1 MFSIKRNF
9 EIREESIK
17 EFVRILIPELLDKEI
32 EFKLK
37 YIADHILINTK
48 IDNKE
53 IEFKY
58 KNYENYIEDQVIVM
72 AKISLLLLMGKKY
85 PWGGLIGVRPT
96 KKFYT
101 MYEIIKD
108 VELVKKILKELYLL
122 SEEKI
127 ELLETIFYKEQNLL
141 DRKDNNK
148 INVYIGIPF
157 CPTKCKY
164 CSFASYEIKSSIGK
178 SYNEFVD
185 CLLKEIEICSETLS
199 KKKIESIYIG
209 GGTPTTLTEEDL
221 EKILI
226 KINEK
231 IDFTYLK
238 EFTVEAGRID
248 TLSIKKLEIMKK
260 YRVDRISINPQTFKE
275 ETLIKLNRYYN
286 KDEFNKYYKIAKK
299 LGFVINMDFILG
311 LPGETTQDILNTLE
325 NIKKYNIE
333 NLTIH
338 TLAIKRASHLYQEN
352 YKHIELDKVKIE
364 NKINEVLEEK
374 KLKPYYMYRQKNT
387 YNWGENIGYAVE
399 GTECLFNMRTIS
411 EDQDTFGFG
420 GGAITK
426 KIEKIKEGI
435 YKVNRIINPKDP
447 NAYIKEF
454 LDRLEKKINFF
465 NKKSFLN

>member
-1 MFSIKRNF
+1 MFSVKSNF

-17 EFVRILIPELLDKEI
+17 EFVRVLIPEILDKEI
-32 EFKLK
+32 EFNLESIDK
-37 YIADHILINTK
+37 DILINTK
-48 IDNKE
+48 IDNKK
-53 IEFKY
+53 INFKY
-58 KNYENYIEDQVIVM
+58 KNYENYIEDQVVVM
-72 AKISLLLLMGKKY
+72 AKVSLLLLMDKKY

-108 VELVKKILKELYLL
+108 VELVKKLLKELYLL
-122 SEEKI
+122 SDEKI

-141 DRKDNNK
+141 DRDDIDK
-148 INVYIGIPF
+148 INIYIGIPY
-157 CPTKCKY
+157 CPTKCRY
-164 CSFASYEIKSSIGK
+164 CSFASYEIDSTIGK
-178 SYNEFVD
+178 SYNEFVEY
-185 CLLKEIEICSETLS
+185 LLKEIDICREILS

-209 GGTPTTLTEEDL
+209 GGTPTTLSEEDL
-221 EKILI
+221 EKVLI

-260 YRVDRISINPQTFKE
+260 YKVDRISINPQTFKE
-275 ETLIKLNRYYN
+275 ETLVKLNRYYN
-286 KDEFNKYYKIAKK
+286 KDEFDKYYEIAKK
-299 LGFVINMDFILG
+299 LGFIINMDFILG

-325 NIKKYNIE
+325 NIKRYNIE

-338 TLAIKRASHLYQEN
+338 TLALKRASNLYQEN
-352 YKHIELDKVKIE
+352 YKHIELDKIKIE
-364 NKINEVLEEK
+364 NKINEILKEK
-374 KLKPYYMYRQKNT
+374 NLKPYYMYRQKNT
-387 YNWGENIGYAVE
+387 YDWGENIGYALE

-426 KIEKIKEGI
+426 KIEKLKDGT
-435 YKVNRIINPKDP
+435 YKVDRIVNPKDP

-454 LDRLEKKINFF
+454 SERVNKKITFF
-465 NKKSFLN
+465 NN